1 MFACT
6 SLHVHVVATRRACRV
21 YNYMF
26 YTKYARHCCQLGEGQ
41 RCRYKRSPPRA
52 HGAQKG
58 LIVPHAHWRDL
69 ECLVVKRFSLI
80 INASGPTAGLIS
92 SQIKYLATRAFS
104 V

>member
-1 MFACT
+1 M
-6 SLHVHVVATRRACRV
+6 HVVSIITCFTRNTPDIVVNSAKV
-21 YNYMF
+21 ND
-26 YTKYARHCCQLGEGQ
+26 AGINVA
-41 RCRYKRSPPRA
+41 PPRA